1 MEPLGVK
8 PNTKVSI
15 KHLHGDRISVKDYL
29 GNVKEPRWHR
39 VVRSGLYLVIEC
51 GGGEREW
58 PQQVP
63 WMDCWEQED
72 GEQ

>member
-51 GGGEREW
+51 GGGECGEGFG
-58 PQQVP
+58 PYLNDSVHP
-63 WMDCWEQED
+63 WI
-72 GEQ
+72 